1 MTGPT
6 ALLASGC
13 SSTTAT
19 TTVTGPPITP
29 EVTRSAAP
37 TASESPTK
45 ASPSPKPPKASNAVT
60 VDSAVAKMSASE
72 RKAFCKKVTSTPT
85 QVIADLKRWTGKGAG
100 GAISEAYSVCTSY
113 GL

>member
-1 MTGPT
+1 MAAATEPSRRLT
-6 ALLASGC
+6 PAARSLDASVPHRIKACVSDCGLE
-13 SSTTAT
+13 
-19 TTVTGPPITP
+19 PP
-29 EVTRSAAP
+29 VYS
-37 TASESPTK
+37 